1 MKAWPPLLAAV
12 VAADKPSD
20 LVASLPGF
28 PDSSKWGFKAYSGFI
43 DVPGPVT
50 GYDALKIHYQ
60 FHTSQGHPEQDP
72 VAIWH
77 QGGPGGSS
85 INTGLYGEMGA
96 FQVGDE
102 SHGNYMNPWA
112 WNRVANMLYLESPA
126 GSGYSQGFSQCIK
139 DGQPTSCTWDD
150 RTQAEAY
157 AHTLQA
163 FFAAFPEFAGNDFY
177 LAGESYFGQYG
188 PNIAHFI
195 LNNEPFASTISLKG
209 IAAGNSCWGGTETC
223 LACNGPSQDKVDV
236 DLYFG
241 KGLMSPKLKA
251 QIDEA
256 CDFPTDYVVPAGG
269 GGSGPFDCDGGA
281 TLSDDCKSLLNE
293 MERQVGPHDVYNIYN
308 NCPETDAF
316 LLRTGKNA
324 VWLREVLRGNM
335 HNSSRTREALKDM
348 NGGYD
353 WDCGGSAEEW
363 ITQMEVRQA
372 LHLDSSSAGAS
383 DFDYTCSGPASI
395 TLWPELAK
403 KIRVLI
409 YNGDAD
415 ACVPYNGNEDWI
427 LGLESQ
433 GILEEK
439 SAWEP
444 WFHSNTAAPAGYVTR
459 YQAPGSST
467 DFTFKT
473 IRLAGHMAPTI
484 QPEASFVMISD
495 FFAGGTSTNT
505 VV

>member
-1 MKAWPPLLAAV
+1 LLTAV
-12 VAADKPSD
+12 VADKQLD

-28 PDSSKWGFKAYSGFI
+28 PDSSTWGFKAYSGFI
-43 DVPGPVT
+43 DVPGPLN

-60 FHTSQGHPEQDP
+60 FQTSQRQPENDP
-72 VAIWH
+72 VVIWH

-85 INTGLYGEMGA
+85 ISTGLYGEMGV
-96 FQVGDE
+96 FQVGDKD
-102 SHGNYMNPWA
+102 HGNYLNPWA

-139 DGQPTSCTWDD
+139 DGQAVSCEWDD

-163 FFAAFPEFAGNDFY
+163 FFAAFPEVAGNEFY
-177 LAGESYFGQYG
+177 LTGESYFGQYG

-195 LNNEPFASTISLKG
+195 LNTEPFASTINLKG
-209 IAAGNSCWGGTETC
+209 IAAGNACWGGTDTC
-223 LACNGPSQDKVDV
+223 VACNGPSQDKIDV
-236 DLYFG
+236 DLFFG
-241 KGLMSPKLKA
+241 KGLISPKLRK
-251 QIDEA
+251 QIDET
-256 CDFPTDYVVPAGG
+256 CHFPTDYIVPAGG
-269 GGSGPFDCDGGA
+269 GGSSPFDCDGGDS
-281 TLSDDCKSLLNE
+281 LSHDCKSLLKE
-293 MERQVGPHDVYNIYN
+293 MQRQVGPHDVYNIYN
-308 NCPETDAF
+308 NCPNTDAF
-316 LLRTGKNA
+316 LTNIGKDHIWLRDVLRT
-324 VWLREVLRGNM
+324 NM
-335 HNSSRTREALKDM
+335 HNSSETSKALTRM

-353 WDCGGSAEEW
+353 WDCGGSESKW
-363 ITQMEVRQA
+363 IMQKEVLQA
-372 LHLDSSSAGAS
+372 LHLDSVEAGLS
-383 DFDYTCSGPASI
+383 EFDYTCSGPASI

-427 LGLESQ
+427 LGLEDQ
-433 GILEEK
+433 GVLEETT
-439 SAWEP
+439 SWEP
-444 WFHSNTAAPAGYVTR
+444 WFHSNKAAPAGYVTR
-459 YQAPGSST
+459 YQAPGSDV

-495 FFAGGTSTNT
+495 FFAGATSTKLM
-505 VV
+505 V